1 MFFFDPSK
9 CPTIEILDSQT
20 SEAQLID
27 ASLDGDGEAFVE
39 LAGRYHARVWKT
51 ASRFARN
58 RAELE
63 DLVQD
68 LFIRIWKGLPTFRNI
83 SPFEHWLMRVTV
95 RGCYDFLRKN
105 RKRRESEIL
114 AAELF
119 DHATTE
125 SAAEHPSHRASEAS
139 EIVAIL
145 LGALDAKDRTV
156 ITLLD
161 LEEKSVR
168 ETAELTGWS
177 ESNIKV
183 IAHRARKKMKI
194 HFEKLGLER

>member
-1 MFFFDPSK
+1 PA
-9 CPTIEILDSQT
+9 IEGLDSKIPE
-20 SEAQLID
+20 SELI
-27 ASLDGDGEAFVE
+27 ASARDGDEDAFVE
-39 LAGRYHARVWKT
+39 LAQRYHARVWTT

-68 LFIRIWKGLPTFRNI
+68 LFVKIWKGLPTFRNK

-105 RKRRESEIL
+105 RKRRESEVL
-114 AAELF
+114 TAEIFETISLI
-119 DHATTE
+119 E
-125 SAAEHPSHRASEAS
+125 AENDLLRQREAS
-139 EIVAIL
+139 EIVGL
-145 LGALDAKDRTV
+145 LLEGLDPKDRTV

-168 ETAELTGWS
+168 ETAELTGWT
-177 ESNIKV
+177 ESNVKV
-183 IAHRARKKMKI
+183 RAFRARKKMKLI
-194 HFEKLGLER
+194 FEKLGLER

>member
-1 MFFFDPSK
+1 MFFFDNIRIA
-9 CPTIEILDSQT
+9 TIDILDSKT
-20 SEAQLID
+20 SESELID
-27 ASLDGDGEAFVE
+27 AAQNGDGEAFVE
-39 LAGRYHARVWKT
+39 LAQRYHARVWKT
-51 ASRFARN
+51 ASRFARS

-68 LFIRIWKGLPTFRNI
+68 LFIRIWKGLPTFRHV

-119 DHATTE
+119 DS
-125 SAAEHPSHRASEAS
+125 SAADHGAEDASRSASEAS
-139 EIVAIL
+139 EIVDIL
-145 LGALDAKDRTV
+145 LAGLDAKDRTV

-168 ETAELTGWS
+168 EAADLTGWS

-183 IAHRARKKMKI
+183 IAHRARKKMKV